1 MNLLNETQQQI
12 RNNCAVIV
20 GNNTTKFVRGKS
32 GNSQNFI
39 KIFEDYII
47 IKYIK
52 QKLKLQ
58 IEKDNKRNSI
68 GKDVST

>member
-39 KIFEDYII
+39 ENMKQQKVHDIEYID
-47 IKYIK
+47 K
-52 QKLKLQ
+52 
-58 IEKDNKRNSI
+58 SI
-68 GKDVST
+68 AKKKTS